1 MIKSKFSILIIKT
14 IKKEKYKNDN
24 KFLFFT
30 FIQYI
35 FN

>member
-1 MIKSKFSILIIKT
+1 MKIFNINYKKK